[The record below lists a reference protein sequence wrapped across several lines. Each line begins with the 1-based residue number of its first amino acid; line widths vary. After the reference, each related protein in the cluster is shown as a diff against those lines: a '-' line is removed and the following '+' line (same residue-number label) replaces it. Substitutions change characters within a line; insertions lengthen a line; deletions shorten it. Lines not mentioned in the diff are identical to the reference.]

1 MSILL
6 EIACFSER
14 GARLAAV
21 SGADRIEFCQD
32 YPSGGVTP
40 ELQATEALLEDY
52 DIPVFVMVRPRPGE
66 FVFSTEEV
74 DRICADIIAFR
85 EIGVQGIVAG
95 ALTSNGKLDEVAC
108 KRMREAAGT
117 LPFTFHR
124 AFDTL
129 SDPRESL
136 EQLISW
142 GFQRILTSG
151 GAGNAIDNLDTL
163 QEYVLQANDRII
175 ILPGGGV
182 RPDNLA
188 PIIGTTGAKE
198 VHSSAL
204 HQPDPFN
211 SFCDPAMIRLMK
223 EQLSATA

>member
-1 MSILL
+1 MIHGRAWSSSS
-6 EIACFSER
+6 A
-14 GARLAAV
+14 
-21 SGADRIEFCQD
+21 
-32 YPSGGVTP
+32 GV
-40 ELQATEALLEDY
+40 
-52 DIPVFVMVRPRPGE
+52 
-66 FVFSTEEV
+66 
-74 DRICADIIAFR
+74 
-85 EIGVQGIVAG
+85 
-95 ALTSNGKLDEVAC
+95 
-108 KRMREAAGT
+108 
-117 LPFTFHR
+117 
-124 AFDTL
+124 
-129 SDPRESL
+129 
-136 EQLISW
+136 
-142 GFQRILTSG
+142 FQRILTSG

-163 QEYVLQANDRII
+163 KEYVQQANDRII